1 MKKISYLEFEVENLK
16 VPAKVTREHR
26 NNARVAFG
34 KTEVL
39 IRLPQTFSA
48 NKDKELLDWAHN
60 YLIDT
65 YQNQP
70 EAFERFRTVNYKDG
84 YRIQSWKG
92 EYKICLSR
100 KERKT
105 LAAKTKGQ
113 NIFLELPPEVP
124 TDHKAIGKLISR
136 VMGKVHLRDV
146 SQKVRAYNDKYFQQP
161 LGKISMRNA
170 ATRWGSCSSSKNIS
184 LSTRGLL
191 APEYIFDHIII
202 HELAHLI
209 EMNHSP
215 AFWKLV
221 KKVDPQYKD
230 KENWLRDNGNLL
242 QF

>member
-1 MKKISYLEFEVENLK
+1 MKKISYLEFQVDILK
-16 VPAKVTREHR
+16 VPAKVNREYR

-34 KTEVL
+34 KNEVL
-39 IRLPQTFSA
+39 IRLPQTFSVS
-48 NKDKELLDWAHN
+48 KDKELLDWAHK
-60 YLIDT
+60 YLIHK

-70 EAFERFRTVNYKDG
+70 EAFERFKTVNYKEG

-92 EYKICLSR
+92 EYKISLNRSD
-100 KERKT
+100 RKT
-105 LAAKTKGQ
+105 LSAKTKDQ
-113 NIFLELPPEVP
+113 NILLELPTEVP
-124 TDHKAIGKLISR
+124 SDHPAIGKLMSR
-136 VMGKVHLRDV
+136 VMGKIHLPEV
-146 SQKVRAYNDKYFQQP
+146 TKKVRTYNEKYFQQP

-221 KKVDPQYKD
+221 KKVDPNYKE
-230 KENWLRDNGNLL
+230 KETWLRDNGNSL